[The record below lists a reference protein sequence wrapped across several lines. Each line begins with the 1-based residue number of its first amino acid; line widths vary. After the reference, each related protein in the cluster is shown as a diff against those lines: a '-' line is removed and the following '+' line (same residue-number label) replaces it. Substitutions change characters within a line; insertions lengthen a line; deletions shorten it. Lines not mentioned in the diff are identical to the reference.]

1 MRIDWKIFK
10 GLLEKFEDE
19 SIEQYLKTVGTL
31 PESTKLEDFDTRE
44 NLKKEAKEQEKVIFG
59 HLLLCIDGGFIDGV
73 IIKTGGD
80 FSYSYGLI
88 SPRLTLSGQELLEK
102 LRNKTIWNRIK
113 SGAGTLSVPLTV
125 ETISAIATKIIN
137 EF

>member
-73 IIKTGGD
+73 IIKTSGD

-88 SPRLTLSGQELLEK
+88 SPRLTLSGQEFLEK